1 MLPVPPLQRSP
12 RTTAG
17 FSLMEVLAIVAVL
30 MVLMG
35 IGARVGSGV
44 AHRSREATARSQ
56 MAALAS
62 ALASYKLHYGDYPQ
76 TERAEDLYDALTGRL
91 GPKITP
97 LNPPGKA
104 FLTNL
109 GRFSLSTPANLG
121 VASGLGSNTLLDP
134 WGNPYN
140 YVYKVPA
147 GGGWTNPNFVLF
159 SDGPDGKHKTPVK
172 DAYGF
177 PKQPLSDEDTD
188 NIYESELR

>member
-1 MLPVPPLQRSP
+1 
-12 RTTAG
+12 
-17 FSLMEVLAIVAVL
+17 MEVLAIVAVL

-35 IGARVGSGV
+35 ISVRVVGGV
-44 AHRSREATARSQ
+44 AQRSRVAAARSQ
-56 MAALAS
+56 ISAIAS
-62 ALASYKLHYGDYPQ
+62 ALANYKLHYGDYPQ
-76 TERAEDLYDALTGRL
+76 TERAVDLYDALTGRL
-91 GPKITP
+91 GPKIVP

-109 GRFSLSTPANLG
+109 GQFSLSSPENLG
-121 VASGLGSNTLLDP
+121 VASGLGSNTLVDP

-147 GGGWTNPNFVLF
+147 GSGWTNPNFVLF

-177 PKQPLSDEDTD
+177 PKTPLSDEDTD
-188 NIYESELR
+188 NIYELELR